1 MEPIDASFRRSAFF
15 ASRKLPIAIFLVI
28 HERVKSELDRRLSE
42 MIRSHEE
49 LKARFKKVD
58 ADLASQRER
67 FKKELTRLQV
77 KAPEAIRR
85 PERPGSGKGGRI
97 SKPPCTRDGL
107 KLHQKSRRL
116 KKKKAAAKIT
126 APKKID
132 EKKGYHEITGSLPV
146 SFSTVPVTSPKFGRA

>member
-1 MEPIDASFRRSAFF
+1 
-15 ASRKLPIAIFLVI
+15 
-28 HERVKSELDRRLSE
+28 

-85 PERPGSGKGGRI
+85 PERPGSGKGRLEAELAARQRLTEEEI
-97 SKPPCTRDGL
+97 ERRVHARQIEWKQERHRMSLQIKVSVSGL
-107 KLHQKSRRL
+107 
-116 KKKKAAAKIT
+116 
-126 APKKID
+126 
-132 EKKGYHEITGSLPV
+132 GVG
-146 SFSTVPVTSPKFGRA
+146 G